1 MRIIAYLLFFTLF
14 LGSCSSSRKAKS
26 NLIQVPVMEKIQVN
40 NRLVPVYI
48 PPDSAT
54 IKALFECD
62 SLNNVRLKE
71 LTELKSSSATTDFT
85 FKDNTLRYRADF
97 KKDSARVQV
106 RDSIIER
113 EVPVEVP
120 VPYEVNIVTGW
131 QWFQIW
137 LGRILGSLLL
147 IFIGFRIAKMYLKIP
162 GI

>member
-1 MRIIAYLLFFTLF
+1 MRNIAYLIIIVLS
-14 LGSCSSSRKAKS
+14 LGACSSSRKAKS

-85 FKDNTLRYRADF
+85 FQNNTLRYKADF
-97 KKDSARVQV
+97 KRDSVRVQV

-120 VPYEVNIVTGW
+120 VPYEVNILTGW

-137 LGRILGSLLL
+137 LGRILGGLLL
-147 IFIGFRIAKMYLKIP
+147 IFVGFKIAKIFLKIP